1 MHSLYIMLFE
11 MMSNI
16 TGLGWGGLANTL
28 NSFDS
33 RDSLFIYKNIYILQ
47 HTCILSKIFHNID
60 VFGICG
66 SRRVTDVIELSK

>member
-1 MHSLYIMLFE
+1 MLFE

-33 RDSLFIYKNIYILQ
+33 RDSLFKLFIKIYI
-47 HTCILSKIFHNID
+47 FYNIQVYFQKYFTISMFL
-60 VFGICG
+60 VFVAVG
-66 SRRVTDVIELSK
+66 E